1 MVVVG
6 ICVVGAPDEK
16 EKGILAGD
24 GNWKYV
30 EVDPS
35 IEADLVVV
43 VVVDEVELNY
53 FEGRINSINKS
64 KFLAQFVDSY

>member
-1 MVVVG
+1 MGIVG
-6 ICVVGAPDEK
+6 ICVVGAPDAEEK
-16 EKGILAGD
+16 AILAGD

-43 VVVDEVELNY
+43 VVVDEFELNY
-53 FEGRINSINKS
+53 F
-64 KFLAQFVDSY
+64 

>member
-1 MVVVG
+1 MFTNVILFYKIVVLPVVIVG
-6 ICVVGAPDEK
+6 ICEVGAPDEE
-16 EKGILAGD
+16 EKAILAGD

-43 VVVDEVELNY
+43 VVVDEFELNY
-53 FEGRINSINKS
+53 F
-64 KFLAQFVDSY
+64 